1 MTAVATR
8 TGKTI
13 PAKKGIDR
21 AVMAVFAGLMLGSL
35 IASLNLTLVAPALP
49 TIVAELGGISNY
61 SWIPISAML
70 ASTIVVPI
78 AGKLSDIYGRK
89 PLYMT
94 GIVVFAAGSAL
105 SGVAPNFWF
114 LVFARFVQGAGM
126 GFIMPLSQAI
136 IGDIISPRER
146 GKYQGMMG
154 ASFGLASIVG
164 PAAGGFITD
173 HYSWRWLF
181 FINVPFAIL
190 TLMVVA
196 LFMHVPNEKRKH
208 SIDIAGSVTL
218 SLGITCALLAT
229 VWGGSQYAWDSP
241 EIIGLYAAAAVLLA
255 AFGWIERRAPEPVL
269 PLQLWKSSI
278 FTFSNIASMCVAV
291 SMFGAIFFLPVFV
304 QGVIG
309 NSVTSSGAI
318 LVPML
323 VAMVVTSIGSGQ
335 FISRTGRYKV
345 PMLLGL
351 VVMGVGF
358 FMLTTFDEHTTNQ
371 SVVEAMILI
380 GLGLGV
386 TMQTYTLVVQ
396 NSVSRADMAV
406 ATSATQLSR
415 SVGAAIG
422 LAVLGTILTQGMAS
436 SIAKYIP
443 AAALAKFQSSGGTAN
458 AGAVFDP
465 AQLSRVPSAIATGI
479 RHGLADALHPVFIA
493 GLAVIVL
500 AFIATLFIRELPLRQ
515 TAHVAAGRSR
525 AEGEIAGDST
535 TAIVGD

>member
-1 MTAVATR
+1 LTAVATR
-8 TGKTI
+8 I
-13 PAKKGIDR
+13 PEATPPKKGVDR

-49 TIVAELGGISNY
+49 TIVAELGGIADY

-94 GIVVFAAGSAL
+94 GIVVFAVGSLL
-105 SGVAPNFWF
+105 SGIAPNFWF

-146 GKYQGMMG
+146 GKYQGVMG
-154 ASFGLASIVG
+154 ASFGVASIVG

-173 HYSWRWLF
+173 HFSWRWLF
-181 FINVPFAIL
+181 FVNVPFAIL
-190 TLMVVA
+190 TLIVVG
-196 LFMHVPNEKRKH
+196 LFMHVPNERRKH
-208 SIDIAGSVTL
+208 AIDVRGSITL
-218 SLGITCALLAT
+218 SVGITCALLAT
-229 VWGGSQYAWDSP
+229 VWGGAQYRWDSWQ
-241 EIIGLYAAAAVLLA
+241 IIGLYSAAAILLA
-255 AFGWIERRAPEPVL
+255 AFAWVETRAAEPVL
-269 PLQLWKSSI
+269 PLRLWRSSI
-278 FTFSNIASMCVAV
+278 FTFSNIAGMAVAM

-309 NSVTSSGAI
+309 NSVTNSGAI

-335 FISRTGRYKV
+335 LISRTGRYKI
-345 PMLLGL
+345 PLLVGL
-351 VVMGVGF
+351 VSMGAGF
-358 FMLTTFDEHTTNQ
+358 YMLSMFDVNTTNQ
-371 SVVEAMILI
+371 TAIEAMILI

-396 NSVSRADMAV
+396 NSVSREDMAV

-415 SVGAAIG
+415 SIGAAVG
-422 LAVLGTILTQGMAS
+422 LAILGTILAQGMAS
-436 SIAKYIP
+436 SMARYLP
-443 AAALAKFQSSGGTAN
+443 ASALRAFQAAGNST

-465 AQLSRVPSAIATGI
+465 TQLARLPPAIAAGI
-479 RHGLADALHPVFIA
+479 RHGLGDALHPVFAA
-493 GLAVIVL
+493 GLPIIAI
-500 AFIATLFIRELPLRQ
+500 AFVATLLIREVPLRQ
-515 TAHVAAGRSR
+515 TAHVAAGRVR
-525 AEGEIAGDST
+525 AKASSED
-535 TAIVGD
+535 

>member
-8 TGKTI
+8 AADAPTKRGV
-13 PAKKGIDR
+13 DR
-21 AVMAVFAGLMLGSL
+21 AVIAVFAGLMLGSL
-35 IASLNLTLVAPALP
+35 VASLNLTLVAPALP

-70 ASTIVVPI
+70 ASTIVVPV

-94 GIVVFAAGSAL
+94 GIIVFAAGSAL
-105 SGVAPNFWF
+105 SGIAPNFWF

-146 GKYQGMMG
+146 GKYQGMLG
-154 ASFGLASIVG
+154 ASFGVASIVG

-181 FINVPFAIL
+181 FANLPFAAL
-190 TLMVVA
+190 TLLVVA
-196 LFMHVPNEKRKH
+196 LYMHLPNDKRKH
-208 SIDIAGSVTL
+208 SIDVAGSVTL

-229 VWGGSQYAWDSP
+229 VWGGSQYAWSSWQ
-241 EIIGLYAAAAVLLA
+241 IVGLYSAATVLLV
-255 AFGWIERRAPEPVL
+255 AFGWIETRAPEPVL
-269 PLQLWKSSI
+269 PLHLWKSSI
-278 FTFSNIASMCVAV
+278 FTFSNIAGMGVAM

-309 NSVTSSGAI
+309 NSVTNSGAI

-323 VAMVVTSIGSGQ
+323 VAMVFTSIGSGQ
-335 FISRTGRYKV
+335 LISRTGRYKIV
-345 PMLLGL
+345 LLVGL
-351 VVMGVGF
+351 VSMGAGF
-358 FMLTTFDEHTTNQ
+358 LMLTTLDERATNQ
-371 SVVEAMILI
+371 VVIEAMILI

-415 SVGAAIG
+415 SIGAAVG
-422 LAVLGTILTQGMAS
+422 LAVLGTILTQGLAS

-443 AAALAKFQSSGGTAN
+443 AAALAKFQGSGSSAN
-458 AGAVFDP
+458 ASAVFDP
-465 AQLSRVPSAIATGI
+465 AQLTHLPPAIAAGI
-479 RHGLADALHPVFIA
+479 RHGLADALHPVFVA
-493 GLAVIVL
+493 GLVVIVL
-500 AFIATLFIRELPLRQ
+500 SFIATLFIREVPLRQ
-515 TAHVAAGRSR
+515 TAHVAAGRSQ
-525 AEGEIAGDST
+525 GAGDVSREST
-535 TAIVGD
+535 SPIATD